1 MTDINE
7 LLDRIEIT
15 PKLIYYIDVQYKKMM
30 NQLRFSLG
38 RLNGITSVEV
48 NRLFNLTDIT
58 QEDLTDF
65 MELYPANVYIM
76 RQPIYNLLTLIIIKA
91 LKEGNERLA
100 LDTNT
105 LLGLVFLGRL
115 KYHYLKFIDQP
126 ILEKALNNMN
136 KKSYIGLHGMIWMIN
151 HITKSTFDKWMPLV
165 MQDINQMYPR
175 YRYIIDLKNKLNQ
188 IMKTIAHQY
197 YYQILHRNDVD
208 RSVIIKNR
216 TNEIMEYITSKSIPS
231 NLFEYAVKLCS
242 NNTITDTDKISKL
255 HYNVQT
261 YQSLQLQMSLLIYNI
276 LDRLFAVMTY
286 YKDQYQKNIDIND
299 FEWLKSFFT
308 GLKRSTIILKNASD
322 TVFTTYNFDRFEV
335 IAYALVITLF
345 VDSLNHNTDYYG
357 TSNNISNN
365 DNMEA
370 QYNYYDKN
378 DDYSDDNSNLYE
390 SYDFNIND
398 MDEQLEGLFEG
409 FMIDKELFELFSN
422 EGDD

>member
-1 MTDINE
+1 
-7 LLDRIEIT
+7 
-15 PKLIYYIDVQYKKMM
+15 
-30 NQLRFSLG
+30 
-38 RLNGITSVEV
+38 
-48 NRLFNLTDIT
+48 
-58 QEDLTDF
+58 
-65 MELYPANVYIM
+65 
-76 RQPIYNLLTLIIIKA
+76 
-91 LKEGNERLA
+91 
-100 LDTNT
+100 
-105 LLGLVFLGRL
+105 
-115 KYHYLKFIDQP
+115 
-126 ILEKALNNMN
+126 
-136 KKSYIGLHGMIWMIN
+136 
-151 HITKSTFDKWMPLV
+151 
-165 MQDINQMYPR
+165 
-175 YRYIIDLKNKLNQ
+175 
-188 IMKTIAHQY
+188 
-197 YYQILHRNDVD
+197 
-208 RSVIIKNR
+208 
-216 TNEIMEYITSKSIPS
+216 
-231 NLFEYAVKLCS
+231 
-242 NNTITDTDKISKL
+242 
-255 HYNVQT
+255 
-261 YQSLQLQMSLLIYNI
+261 MSLLIYNI

-345 VDSLNHNTDYYG
+345 VDSLNHNADYYG